1 MDSRD
6 VVLCFF
12 EKVWNGRDLALLDEI
27 VYPDC
32 RTHQLSSDADAV
44 GTVRGPAELRDHIG
58 AWLSAFPDL
67 TVGIDQMIAERDRVA
82 TFATLRGTHCG
93 PWMALKPT
101 GRSVQI
107 RMATI
112 HLVRAGRIA
121 ADWVLVESYGFFHQ
135 LGLVPAKTDL
145 LVDAR

>member
-12 EKVWNGRDLALLDEI
+12 EQVWNGRDLARLDEI
-27 VYPDC
+27 VHPDC
-32 RTHQLSSDADAV
+32 RTHQLSSDADTV
-44 GTVRGPAELRDHIG
+44 GTVRGPAELRAHIG
-58 AWLSAFPDL
+58 AWLAAFPDL
-67 TVGIDQMIAERDRVA
+67 TVGIDQMIVERDRVA
-82 TFATLRGTHCG
+82 TFATLRGTHRG
-93 PWMALKPT
+93 PWMTLTPT
-101 GRSVQI
+101 GRLVQI

-135 LGLVPAKTDL
+135 LGLVPAKAGL
-145 LVDAR
+145 LADAR